1 MGSFE
6 HTNVIATLQ
15 YLKATENPNAAAP
28 RDVERNG
35 SSGFIEVRLS
45 TGGPRSREWTGSIRI
60 RRSREIPSVE

>member
-45 TGGPRSREWTGSIRI
+45 TGGPRSRE
-60 RRSREIPSVE
+60 